1 MPSSYEKKPRTAR
14 PRNIFGARSVNFHG
28 DVAPV
33 PKPLPALVFAIGVLV
48 CREFLLRR
56 KR

>member
-1 MPSSYEKKPRTAR
+1 MLFLRKKTTHGTTEKH
-14 PRNIFGARSVNFHG
+14 FGLRSVNFHG
-28 DVAPV
+28 DMAPL
-33 PKPLPALVFAIGVLV
+33 PKPLPALVFAVDVLV

>member
-1 MPSSYEKKPRTAR
+1 MPSSYEKRPRMAR
-14 PRNIFGARSVNFHG
+14 ARNIFGLRSVNFHG

-33 PKPLPALVFAIGVLV
+33 PQLLPALVFAVDLV
-48 CREFLLRR
+48 CREFLRRR

>member
-1 MPSSYEKKPRTAR
+1 MPSCYEKSPRMAR

-28 DVAPV
+28 DGAPV
-33 PKPLPALVFAIGVLV
+33 AQLLPALVFAVDLV

>member
-1 MPSSYEKKPRTAR
+1 MPSSYEKRPRMAR
-14 PRNIFGARSVNFHG
+14 ARNIFGVRSVNFHG
-28 DVAPV
+28 DVASM

>member
-1 MPSSYEKKPRTAR
+1 MPSSYEKGPRMAR
-14 PRNIFGARSVNFHG
+14 ARNIFRLRSVNFHG

-33 PKPLPALVFAIGVLV
+33 PKPLPALAFAVDVPV

>member
-14 PRNIFGARSVNFHG
+14 ARNIFGVRSVNFHE

-33 PKPLPALVFAIGVLV
+33 PQLLPALIFAVDVLG
-48 CREFLLRR
+48 CREFLRRR

>member
-14 PRNIFGARSVNFHG
+14 ARNIFGLRSVNFHG
-28 DVAPV
+28 DMAPL
-33 PKPLPALVFAIGVLV
+33 PKPLPALVFAVDVLV
-48 CREFLLRR
+48 CREFLLWR